1 MKKRV
6 VRKVSR
12 RLLVP
17 AGKMGEQNAT
27 APTTRKS
34 FPGNQNTTTFIILLV
49 VVFALG
55 LGAGYLAWGGST
67 PVEAADAADNTPPT
81 RHTIEEGGNPS
92 IGPAN
97 APVTIIEFS
106 DYQCPY
112 CKRWH
117 DEVFKRLLVEYPDQV
132 RFVYRDLPL
141 GSHSQAAKAA
151 EAANCA
157 NEQGSFWQYH
167 DKIFSYTYDIGRE
180 AFLNYASE
188 LSLDMTIF
196 TECLDSSRYADEVSA
211 DLKYAQ
217 ELGIGS
223 TPTFFVNGIFVQ
235 GALPYE
241 DFKSLIEQEL
251 AGELH

>member
-12 RLLVP
+12 RLLVH
-17 AGKMGEQNAT
+17 AGEKGAQNAT
-27 APTTRKS
+27 SSTTRKS
-34 FPGNQNTTTFIILLV
+34 FPGTQTTTTFIISLV
-49 VVFALG
+49 IVFALG

-67 PVEAADAADNTPPT
+67 PVEAADAADNAPLT
-81 RHTIEEGGNPS
+81 RHVIEEGGNPS
-92 IGPAN
+92 IGPAD

-112 CKRWH
+112 CQRWH
-117 DEVFKRLLVEYPDQV
+117 DEVFTRLLVEYPDQV
-132 RFVYRDLPL
+132 RIVYRDLPL
-141 GSHSQAAKAA
+141 GSHSEASKAA

-157 NEQGSFWQYH
+157 NEQNAFWQYH
-167 DKIFSYTYDIGRE
+167 DKIFSYAYDLGRD
-180 AFLNYASE
+180 AYLSYASE
-188 LSLDMTIF
+188 LDLDMTIF
-196 TECLDSSRYADEVSA
+196 TECLDSSRYADEVAA

-217 ELGIGS
+217 GLGIGS

-241 DFKSLIEQEL
+241 DFKSLIDQEL
-251 AGELH
+251 AGELQ